1 MIACMSA
8 LQHENSVGIAA
19 GSPSPATCGP
29 PPLPRV
35 FTARGCTPVVVS
47 WDGGGS
53 TTLERER
60 REAERAMAMDA
71 PGLSRDELGAGH
83 RPSSRESVKEL
94 RERRAVLSA
103 PFRTD
108 GAFFSQAAEW
118 AAFASGDVAFS
129 GHTHS
134 GCSFLFRALIFL
146 RPEPPSLSPWGLT
159 RVRVLR

>member
-1 MIACMSA
+1 
-8 LQHENSVGIAA
+8 
-19 GSPSPATCGP
+19 
-29 PPLPRV
+29 
-35 FTARGCTPVVVS
+35 
-47 WDGGGS
+47 
-53 TTLERER
+53 
-60 REAERAMAMDA
+60 MAMDA

-94 RERRAVLSA
+94 PERRAVLSA

-108 GAFFSQAAEW
+108 GAFFLQAAEW

-129 GHTHS
+129 GLSHS
-134 GCSFLFRALIFL
+134 SGSFLFRALIFL